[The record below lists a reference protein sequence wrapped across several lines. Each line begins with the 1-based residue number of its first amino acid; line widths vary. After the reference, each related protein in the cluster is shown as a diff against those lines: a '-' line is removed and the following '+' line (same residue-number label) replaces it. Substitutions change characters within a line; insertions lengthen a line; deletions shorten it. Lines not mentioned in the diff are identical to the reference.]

1 MMKKRTDIQ
10 NGEKH
15 RTSRILWYFYGLF
28 LLCSAA
34 IICKIVYLQASWEP
48 DPDWEDKF
56 RPSKT
61 EQRIKPDKG
70 SILDHKGRLLVTSV
84 PQYDIYMDCTVQKDY
99 YANDE
104 KNGQKLEKEWRRS
117 AEALSKGLADLL
129 GEHDRDW
136 YYRNII
142 TKRDSRGKNDG
153 RKNFCITRG
162 VDYDTMLKIKALPLF
177 REGRYKGGLKISKSD
192 SRHFPY
198 EELAGRVLGYIKYD
212 SSNPRNDRFIGIE
225 GQYDYIL
232 HGKEGVEWRRV
243 TDKKGWIK
251 DNDSTSVPVE
261 HGLDVRTTLDI
272 EIQDIADKAM
282 RKHITADE
290 RVEGACCVIMDVE
303 TGAVRAMVNLSRN
316 SRGEFGE
323 YYNMAIGRPGEP
335 GSVFK
340 TATLLTLL
348 DDKATTLNT
357 VIPTCG
363 GVMEDMKYLEKDRY
377 ITDYEKKYGTG
388 KISILDGFKI
398 SSNYVFR
405 RLVKDNYEDDP
416 RAFIRRLHEYRLGDD
431 FGFDI
436 TENGGGKSRL
446 PDMSNTS
453 WKTDLVQSAIGYAV
467 MVTPLQIVTLYN
479 AIANDGKMMKPYL
492 IESFESDG
500 KVVEKFGPSIL
511 NASICSKA
519 TADTMTRALKAVTAE
534 GTGRQLKNAK
544 CKVAGKTGTARV
556 ALSKEERGTSKDP
569 YISGN
574 NERRYQATFVGFF
587 PADDPKY
594 TAIITA
600 YTTLS
605 KGSLY
610 GGDSPA
616 KAYREIVDNLWAR
629 DTEWSRRLEERN
641 EVPEMKSGFI
651 ATGLKGSAPVP
662 DVKGYGLMD
671 ALYAIE
677 NSGYRCHYEG
687 MGHVVKQTPEPGKEF
702 KKGEIIRIVLK

>member
-1 MMKKRTDIQ
+1 MKKRTDIQ

-48 DPDWEDKF
+48 DPEWEDKF

-70 SILDHKGRLLVTSV
+70 SILDHNGRLLVTSV

-282 RKHITADE
+282 RKYITADE

-605 KGSLY
+605 KVSLY